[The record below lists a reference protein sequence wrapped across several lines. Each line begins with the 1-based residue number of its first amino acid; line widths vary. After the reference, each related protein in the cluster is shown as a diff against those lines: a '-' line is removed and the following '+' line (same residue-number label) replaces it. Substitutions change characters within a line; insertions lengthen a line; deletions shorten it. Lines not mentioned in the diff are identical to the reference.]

1 MSIGEQLAPLIG
13 RVILGLLFFIPALQ
27 QAQNFD
33 YWTSVL
39 LDKGVPAAA
48 LVLAFG
54 IMIQLIAGLGLIVG
68 FRVQLAALLL
78 FIFSI
83 VVSVILYDFWKTSD
97 PETRRMEMYLFFKSI
112 GVAGGLLIL
121 VGLGSGRFAL
131 DNRGKP
137 QKK

>member
-13 RVILGLLFFIPALQ
+13 RIILGLLFFIPALQ
-27 QAQNFD
+27 QAQNFE
-33 YWTSVL
+33 YWTSLL

-48 LVLAFG
+48 LALAFG
-54 IMIQLIAGLGLIVG
+54 IMVQLIAGLGLIVG

-97 PETRRMEMYLFFKSI
+97 PETRRTEMYLFFKSI
-112 GVAGGLLIL
+112 GIAGGLLIL
-121 VGLGSGRFAL
+121 VGLGAGRFAL